1 MHPICQFHETNG
13 AKAHKNKNESNE
25 KVSQRYCAQQKKKNR
40 KIPSTKEMMKI
51 NCIQSGIIKISA
63 ALQLRGIGLCT
74 FHARYCPR
82 DRVSLSLF
90 ANKNNNNNNSNDTD
104 DTDDNN
110 NKLNL
115 TVNQLSTY
123 A

>member
-1 MHPICQFHETNG
+1 M
-13 AKAHKNKNESNE
+13 
-25 KVSQRYCAQQKKKNR
+25 
-40 KIPSTKEMMKI
+40 
-51 NCIQSGIIKISA
+51 
-63 ALQLRGIGLCT
+63 
-74 FHARYCPR
+74 R
-82 DRVSLSLF
+82 DIVQEIESLSLF